1 VQRFFSQISADSTA
15 ELNYEFSILN
25 VELIGG
31 KMSKSDNVILDKSF
45 EFSLMIL
52 KIYQKLKSKSE
63 FDVARQLLRAGTSIG
78 ANVEESLAAYSRKDF
93 NYKMGIAS
101 REARETRYWM
111 RLIQKGKILTI
122 PKEYFN
128 EIDEI
133 NSILTSIVKTTSE
146 SLNKK

>member
-1 VQRFFSQISADSTA
+1 
-15 ELNYEFSILN
+15 
-25 VELIGG
+25 
-31 KMSKSDNVILDKSF
+31 MSKSDNVILDKSF

>member
-1 VQRFFSQISADSTA
+1 M
-15 ELNYEFSILN
+15 
-25 VELIGG
+25 G
-31 KMSKSDNVILDKSF
+31 KSDNIIVDKSF
-45 EFSLMIL
+45 KFSLMVIKLYSEL
-52 KIYQKLKSKSE
+52 KKIKE
-63 FDVARQLLRAGTSIG
+63 FDIARQLLRSGTSIG

-122 PKEYFN
+122 PKEYFK
-128 EIDEI
+128 EVDEI

-146 SLNKK
+146 SLRK